1 MAKQP
6 QTSKTASTSAAPMRP
21 PRPAKVRTRS
31 IRRSATVSPF
41 GVGAIYDF
49 GDESFVAMDTYYWQ
63 SNGDKIRLPRLE
75 NELGVGYFL
84 MAPVVRERF
93 SAYTKKVP
101 YHRFPQWLF
110 CPSCRQMVWLDKS
123 REKAG
128 EHPRCE
134 QCAKRSKL
142 VPMRFVTACKGG
154 HLGDVPWRRWAHST
168 ATEHS
173 QRQCQLV
180 HLKFETRRSGGGGL
194 GSLWVV
200 CQACG
205 AGRSLHGV
213 ARKDSLRGVI
223 SSCDNR
229 QPWERPDPPGRQPC
243 GEFPQVLQRGATN
256 LYFPKVPSAIDIP
269 DTSHSAPDLVAENVR
284 AHDYY
289 KFLKNAYGSTTEPA
303 ANSAVTTAAKM
314 IADALKCDPEEVIN
328 VVKTELSPP
337 PAVKPKGMEGLLREE
352 WDAFM
357 GVETTDDPK
366 ATFVAERAD
375 LAPVL
380 DGVGD
385 GHPFRALVACI
396 DRVVLARRIREVRAL
411 QGFERHEPGSTMLR
425 PDLDRAL
432 GWLPGIEVF
441 GEGVFVS
448 LRQQAISDWEA
459 AFSAPLASRI
469 GAMQDRRRRSNLAFL
484 PACTPRFVVL
494 HTLAH
499 VLMRQLSFECGYASS
514 SLRERIFAS
523 EDSGELPGMAGV
535 LIYTAEG
542 DSEGSLGGL
551 VREGEPERL
560 FPTLLTAI
568 QNARWCSADPIC
580 RELSAQGLQGL
591 NRAACHACTLV
602 SETSCICANVLL
614 DRALLVGD
622 DAGLTGFFNDVCVS
636 LERSLPRVQTP

>member
-1 MAKQP
+1 
-6 QTSKTASTSAAPMRP
+6 
-21 PRPAKVRTRS
+21 
-31 IRRSATVSPF
+31 
-41 GVGAIYDF
+41 
-49 GDESFVAMDTYYWQ
+49 MD
-63 SNGDKIRLPRLE
+63 
-75 NELGVGYFL
+75 
-84 MAPVVRERF
+84 
-93 SAYTKKVP
+93 
-101 YHRFPQWLF
+101 
-110 CPSCRQMVWLDKS
+110 
-123 REKAG
+123 
-128 EHPRCE
+128 
-134 QCAKRSKL
+134 
-142 VPMRFVTACKGG
+142 
-154 HLGDVPWRRWAHST
+154 
-168 ATEHS
+168 
-173 QRQCQLV
+173 
-180 HLKFETRRSGGGGL
+180 
-194 GSLWVV
+194 
-200 CQACG
+200 
-205 AGRSLHGV
+205 
-213 ARKDSLRGVI
+213 
-223 SSCDNR
+223 
-229 QPWERPDPPGRQPC
+229 
-243 GEFPQVLQRGATN
+243 
-256 LYFPKVPSAIDIP
+256 
-269 DTSHSAPDLVAENVR
+269 
-284 AHDYY
+284 
-289 KFLKNAYGSTTEPA
+289 
-303 ANSAVTTAAKM
+303 
-314 IADALKCDPEEVIN
+314 
-328 VVKTELSPP
+328 
-337 PAVKPKGMEGLLREE
+337 GLLREE

-448 LRQQAISDWEA
+448 LRQQAISAWEA
-459 AFSAPLASRI
+459 AFSGALASRI

-499 VLMRQLSFECGYASS
+499 MLMRQLSFECGYASS

-523 EDSGELPGMAGV
+523 EDSGDLPGMAGV

-551 VREGEPERL
+551 VREGEPDRL